1 MVCYGPR
8 LSTVIVACAAAYA
21 LLHQVIGDILHIA
34 GLVMQAVLIT
44 SVAVA
49 AAVLLT
55 RTVRGIQ
62 RRRAAA
68 GACTTC
74 RFRCQQ
80 PLDLRPQPRPARA
93 GHGDPVLLPVPLV
106 PRAVITQ
113 DGYLLT
119 PDGVTGTSTGR
130 PGDETAAPAEDRPLV
145 LD

>member
-8 LSTVIVACAAAYA
+8 LSTVVLACAAAYA
-21 LLHQVIGDILHIA
+21 LLHQVIRHILHIA
-34 GLVMQAVLIT
+34 GLVMQVVLIIG
-44 SVAVA
+44 VAVA

-80 PLDLRPQPRPARA
+80 PLGQRPQRRPARA
-93 GHGDPVLLPVPLV
+93 GQGAPVLLPVPSV
-106 PRAVITQ
+106 PRATVIH
-113 DGYLLT
+113 DGYVLT

-130 PGDETAAPAEDRPLV
+130 PEGTATAQGRPLI